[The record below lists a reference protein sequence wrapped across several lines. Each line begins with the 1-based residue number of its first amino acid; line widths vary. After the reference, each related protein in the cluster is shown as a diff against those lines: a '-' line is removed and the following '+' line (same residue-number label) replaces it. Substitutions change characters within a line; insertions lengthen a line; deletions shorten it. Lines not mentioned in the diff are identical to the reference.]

1 MIRLRIVHLM
11 IAWWM
16 LQMPA
21 FTQQVVNPKCPL
33 PALLNE
39 IEKKLNVRFA
49 YDASALAS
57 ILIDSTRIQDNPDKW
72 LEELLKDKQ
81 FECQRLSDK
90 QYLIR
95 THSLKDIA
103 GISNQFTL
111 SGSVRDAWTGDY
123 LENVAV
129 FTTDLRH
136 GTTTDSLGRFRLS
149 CSNYSTQ
156 IAFQMLG
163 YTDLRVDQQ
172 QLTPNFSI
180 SLIPQIQEMPEVLI
194 ATKPPP
200 IGYRSNSSAI
210 QWRPN
215 ELLAMG
221 LGGMQSD
228 VLRSMQWLPG
238 VNTGDDLNALPGVRS
253 NEPDQNLILLNDMPL
268 LKVDHYF
275 GIFSALP
282 PNLIQDVTWYR
293 SYFPANYG
301 GRTASIIN
309 LNTLEPSLQNPG
321 WSGQFTWDNLSASGV
336 ARGPLSKH
344 LFATIAGRSTYYNLS
359 SDGLFNFLYEKP
371 TEDYFEYPDENPI
384 RNTLNIRETQPSF
397 QFYDGYAGIEGHWK
411 NTSLRIQYFTGFD
424 DFDNLSSN
432 GFAIPTRDEHILYRS
447 ALSEQ
452 NTWQNQAAGL
462 YLDHRFTSGLV
473 WKNWINYTA
482 YSNQSVN
489 RLNLDRIEGFQYP
502 PVNLDVYD
510 SFYNTS
516 SIAEIQSELDWTLK
530 PDHLFKIG
538 LQTSQLNNLV
548 DFDLEALPSLNV
560 TLGGKTVQTYGE
572 YVFENNGWKME
583 SGLRGIYYT
592 VTNQV
597 QFEPRWY
604 LQYESKSGH
613 RFHLAAGNYHQYLR
627 SSNHEDRYNRS
638 FEFFILA
645 DDERFPVLGSW
656 QFTGGWTWQKNNIR
670 LEAEAFYHSLDGWLE
685 YAQEMP
691 GVNSQTPVRSST
703 FRLYDGAAKQFGI
716 DVLLRHDAT
725 HWPGWIAYTLS
736 KAEQSIPEI
745 NRGAYYPSQNDRR
758 HQLKIVQEYQNNR
771 WSLWMGYQYVSGRP
785 YLNILSVGETLR
797 RDINIRRAYDY
808 LPAYQRF
815 DLGATYRLPVKN
827 TQLVFSAG
835 VYNLFNH
842 NNVEYRQYVLSLEG
856 APNTNLPNQNYIL
869 GNDVSLLPITPYLSV
884 SWKF

>member
-1 MIRLRIVHLM
+1 MLRPRIVHLM
-11 IAWWM
+11 IAWWV

-21 FTQQVVNPKCPL
+21 FTQQVIRSQCPL
-33 PALLNE
+33 PTLLNE
-39 IEKKLNVRFA
+39 IEKKLNIRFA

-57 ILIDSTRIQDNPDKW
+57 VYFDTTQVQNHPDKI
-72 LEELLKDKQ
+72 LEDLLADNQ

-95 THSLKDIA
+95 THPPRESATRSDHLI
-103 GISNQFTL
+103 L
-111 SGSVRDAWTGDY
+111 SGRVRDAWTGDY

-136 GTTTDSLGRFRLS
+136 GTTTDSMGRFTLACNEQS
-149 CSNYSTQ
+149 GQ
-156 IAFQMLG
+156 VAFQLLG
-163 YTDLRVDQQ
+163 YGDLRVNQNQ
-172 QLTPNFSI
+172 ISNKLSI
-180 SLIPQIQEMPEVLI
+180 SLIPQIQEMPEILI
-194 ATKPPP
+194 ASKPPP
-200 IGYRSNSSAI
+200 IGYSSKSTAI

-215 ELLAMG
+215 EMLAMG
-221 LGGMQSD
+221 LGGLQSD

-282 PNLIQDVTWYR
+282 PNLVQDVTWYR

-321 WSGQFTWDNLSASGV
+321 WSGQITWDNLTTSGV

-344 LFATIAGRSTYYNLS
+344 LYATVAGRSTYYNLS

-371 TEDYFEYPDENPI
+371 TEDYFEYPGENPI

-397 QFYDGYAGIEGHWK
+397 QFYDGYAGIEGHWL
-411 NTSLRIQYFTGFD
+411 NTSLRLQYFTGYD
-424 DFDNLSSN
+424 DFNNLSNN
-432 GFAIPTRDEHILYRS
+432 GFAIPNRDEHVLYKS
-447 ALSEQ
+447 ALSETS
-452 NTWQNQAAGL
+452 TWKNQAAGF
-462 YLDHRFTSGLV
+462 YLDHRFASGIV
-473 WKNWINYTA
+473 WKNWINYTSHSSEA
-482 YSNQSVN
+482 ANQ
-489 RLNLDRIEGFQYP
+489 LNLDRIEGVQYP
-502 PVNLDVYD
+502 PIKLDVSD
-510 SFYNTS
+510 SFFNNS
-516 SIAEIQSELDWTLK
+516 SLAEAQTEVDFTLNPQQQLK
-530 PDHLFKIG
+530 VG
-538 LQTSQLNNLV
+538 LQASQMDNWV
-548 DFDLEALPSLNV
+548 DFNLEALPSLNV
-560 TLGGKTVQTYGE
+560 ELQGRTFQSYGE
-572 YVFENNGWKME
+572 YIFERKGWKME
-583 SGLRGIYYT
+583 AGLRGIYYS
-592 VTNQV
+592 VTKQI

-604 LQYESKSGH
+604 LEYESPTGH

-645 DDERFPVLGSW
+645 DGDRFPVLGSW
-656 QFTGGWTWQKNNIR
+656 QFTGGWTWQKEDWR
-670 LEAEAFYHSLDGWLE
+670 VEAEAFYHDLTGWLE

-691 GVNSQTPVRSST
+691 GVDSKNPVRSST
-703 FRLYDGAAKQFGI
+703 YKLYDGSAKQFGI
-716 DVLLRHDAT
+716 DVLLRHDAI

-745 NRGAYYPSQNDRR
+745 NQGAYYPSQNDRR
-758 HQLKIVQEYQNNR
+758 HQLKIVQEYQNKR
-771 WSLWMGYQYVSGRP
+771 WSLWAGYQYVSGKP
-785 YLNILSVGETLR
+785 YLNILSVGETPR
-797 RDINIRRAYDY
+797 RDINIRRAYVY

-815 DLGATYRLPVKN
+815 DLGASYRLPVKN
-827 TQLVFSAG
+827 SNLLFSAG

-856 APNTNLPNQNYIL
+856 SPNTNLPNQNYIL
-869 GNDVSLLPITPYLSV
+869 GNDVSLLPITPYFSV